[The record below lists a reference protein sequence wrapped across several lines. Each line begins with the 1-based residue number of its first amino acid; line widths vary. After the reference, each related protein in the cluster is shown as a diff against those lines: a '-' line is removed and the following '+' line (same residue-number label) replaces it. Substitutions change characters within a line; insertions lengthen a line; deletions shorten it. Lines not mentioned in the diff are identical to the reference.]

1 MINQDAIAVM
11 AEVLRKHGVRRAS
24 LFGSTVRGD
33 ETAKSDVD
41 LLVEM
46 DEGTSLLDLVGIKL
60 EIEELLHRK
69 VDVVTYDS
77 IHPLLKDRILREQEQ
92 IYEA

>member
-24 LFGSTVRGD
+24 LFGSTVRGE
-33 ETAKSDVD
+33 ETSESDVD